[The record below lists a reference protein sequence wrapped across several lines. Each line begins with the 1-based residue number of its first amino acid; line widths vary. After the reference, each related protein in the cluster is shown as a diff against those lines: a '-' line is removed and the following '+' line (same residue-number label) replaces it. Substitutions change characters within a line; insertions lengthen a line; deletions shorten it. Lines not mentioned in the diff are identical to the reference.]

1 MKKIWAYGTSTPI
14 QRVGVIILAIG
25 LLSLLSW
32 IYKNDMAFEDIF
44 DSYYFPE
51 SRDSF
56 FFHLYFYFIPVGLL
70 MSWGYSLLV
79 KIKSWIINGAEK
91 KQPNKVQNANATPR
105 QPNKPKLKNLHFK
118 NNLAAFKYASENY
131 KAVMTPNQISL
142 GIIQDEFQLKDGSNC
157 FLVQLADIGK
167 TTLVS
172 GFNDNFSNQLS
183 KGNLIYWG
191 FVEQVEDKDFPHISA
206 IGHVLATLS
215 PELDPN
221 NGKWV
226 VKKDLTH

>member
-1 MKKIWAYGTSTPI
+1 LKKIWAYGTSTPI
-14 QRVGVIILAIG
+14 QRFGVIILIIG

-32 IYKNDMAFEDIF
+32 IYKTDMAFEDIF
-44 DSYYFPE
+44 DPYYMPR
-51 SRDSF
+51 SRDF
-56 FFHLYFYFIPVGLL
+56 IFFHFYLYFIPIGLL
-70 MSWGYSLLV
+70 LSWGYSFL
-79 KIKSWIINGAEK
+79 IKTKRWIVNGNNTNRSTEN
-91 KQPNKVQNANATPR
+91 NKVNNLFKNF
-105 QPNKPKLKNLHFK
+105 NKPKLKNLHFK
-118 NNLAAFKYASENY
+118 DNLAAFKYASENY
-131 KAVMTPNQISL
+131 KAVMTPNKMSL

-172 GFNDNFSNQLS
+172 GFNDNFSGQLS

-191 FVEQVEDKDFPHISA
+191 FVEQIEDKNFPHISA

-226 VKKDLTH
+226 IKKDLTK

>member
-1 MKKIWAYGTSTPI
+1 LKKIWEFGTSTPI
-14 QRVGVIILAIG
+14 QRFGVIILLIG
-25 LLSLLSW
+25 LASLLSW
-32 IYKNDMAFEDIF
+32 IYKADLDFEDIF

-51 SRDSF
+51 SSDSF
-56 FFHLYFYFIPVGLL
+56 IFHLYFYLIPVGLL
-70 MSWGYSLLV
+70 MSWGYFLLV
-79 KIKSWIINGAEK
+79 KTKHWIIKGSEK
-91 KQPNKVQNANATPR
+91 KQPNKAQNANATPNK
-105 QPNKPKLKNLHFK
+105 PNKPKLKNLHFK

-131 KAVMTPNQISL
+131 KAAMAPNQMSL

-172 GFNDNFSNQLS
+172 GFNDNFSNQLG

-226 VKKDLTH
+226 VKKDLTQ